1 MRRILLALC
10 GLMFCLSSAA
20 LAEPHVVIITIDGF
34 AAYNMKDKN
43 APIPTLRKL
52 AEEGA
57 VAEGMKV
64 CNPSVTWPNHT
75 TLISGVRPDKHG
87 VLFNGILMRPGV
99 GEPVSID
106 SKRDASELVAV
117 QTLPDIL
124 HKAGMRCAE
133 IDWPCTRNSPSYED
147 SFSDVPEQVRWM
159 TPKLR
164 EELVAMKEL
173 PDATDKTWGPLS
185 AARKDQIWAAAACH
199 LIRQR
204 KPNLLLLHLLVT
216 DGLQHKYGPQTPGA
230 FAAIGMADAH
240 IRDLLA
246 ALDDAGI
253 RQETTIFIVA
263 DHGFASASKLICP
276 NVLFRKEGLL
286 KSALLKVANARVQ
299 AISEGGTAF
308 VYFTNP
314 STMSEDKEKVRK
326 VLKDAEGIEEII
338 EQDRFG
344 EFHYPLPEKNP
355 QSPEMVL
362 AAKADYA
369 FSNKATGDDYVV
381 APTLNLDNFGHH
393 GYLNTNAKMNA
404 VFIAVGRGI
413 AKGTK
418 VGMVENVDVAP
429 TAGLLLGV
437 EIPGAEGK
445 VMTSILSEGK

>member
-1 MRRILLALC
+1 MKKFLLV
-10 GLMFCLSSAA
+10 CLLVAVA
-20 LAEPHVVIITIDGF
+20 QVNAEPHVVIVTIDGF

-52 AEEGA
+52 ADEGA
-57 VAEGMKV
+57 VADGMKV

-75 TLISGVRPDKHG
+75 TLISGLRPDKHG
-87 VLFNGILMRPGV
+87 VLFNGILVRPGV
-99 GEPVSID
+99 GEPVAIEP
-106 SKRDASELVAV
+106 KRDASELVGV

-199 LIRQR
+199 LIRTR
-204 KPNLLLLHLLVT
+204 KPNFLLLHLLVT

-230 FAAIGMADAH
+230 MAAIAVADAH
-240 IRDLLA
+240 IRDLLR

-253 RQETTIFIVA
+253 REETTLFIVA
-263 DHGFASASKLICP
+263 DHGFAAASKLICP

-286 KSALLKVANARVQ
+286 KSGLLKVEKARVQ
-299 AISEGGTAF
+299 AVSEGGSAL
-308 VYFTNP
+308 VYFTDP
-314 STMSEDKEKVRK
+314 QTMSEDKEKVRK
-326 VLKDAEGIEEII
+326 LLKDAEGIEEII
-338 EQDRFG
+338 EPDRFG

-355 QSPEMVL
+355 QMSEMVL

-369 FSNKATGDDYVV
+369 FSNKASGDDYVV
-381 APTLNLDNFGHH
+381 APTINQDSFGHH
-393 GYLNTNAKMNA
+393 GYLNTNPKMNA
-404 VFIAVGRGI
+404 VFIAAGRGI

-418 VGMVENVDVAP
+418 LGVIENVDVAP
-429 TAGLLLGV
+429 TAAFLLGQ
-437 EIPGAEGK
+437 EIPNADGK
-445 VMTSILSEGK
+445 VMKEILK

>member
-1 MRRILLALC
+1 MRRILVTLLAVVLC
-10 GLMFCLSSAA
+10 LNAA
-20 LAEPHVVIITIDGF
+20 AMAEPHVVIITIDGF
-34 AAYNMKDKN
+34 AAYMMKDKT

-64 CNPSVTWPNHT
+64 ANPSVTWPNHT

-87 VLFNGILMRPGV
+87 VLFNGILMRPGA
-99 GEPVSID
+99 EMPVSID
-106 SKRDASELVAV
+106 PKRDASELVAV
-117 QTLPDIL
+117 TTLPEIL
-124 HKAGMRCAE
+124 HKAGMRCAS
-133 IDWPCTRNSPSYED
+133 IDWPCTRNSPAYED
-147 SFSDVPEQVRWM
+147 NFSDVPEQVRWM

-164 EELVAMKEL
+164 EELVAMGEL
-173 PDATDKTWGPLS
+173 PDATDKSWGLLS

-199 LIRQR
+199 VIKAR
-204 KPNLLLLHLLVT
+204 KPNLLLLHLLLT

-230 FAAIGMADAH
+230 YAAVGMADAH
-240 IRDLLA
+240 LRDLLK
-246 ALDDAGI
+246 ALDDTGI
-253 RQETTIFIVA
+253 REETTIFIVA
-263 DHGFASASKLICP
+263 DHGFASASKLILP

-286 KSALLKVANARVQ
+286 KSALLKVGSARVQ
-299 AISEGGTAF
+299 ALSEGGTAL

-314 STMSEDKEKVRK
+314 QTMSEDKEKVRK
-326 VLKDAEGIEEII
+326 LLKDAEGIEEII
-338 EQDRFG
+338 EPDRYG

-355 QSPEMVL
+355 QMAELVL

-369 FSNKATGDDYVV
+369 FSNKATGDDYVIP
-381 APTLNLDNFGHH
+381 ATINTDNVGHH

-418 VGMVENVDVAP
+418 VGVVENVDVAP
-429 TAGLLLGV
+429 TAGYLLGV

-445 VMTSILSEGK
+445 VMKEILSEK

>member
-1 MRRILLALC
+1 MRRLIIVWSLAAVLV
-10 GLMFCLSSAA
+10 GAGYLN
-20 LAEPHVVIITIDGF
+20 AEPHVVIVTIDGF

-87 VLFNGILMRPGV
+87 VLFNGILVRPGPGMPV
-99 GEPVSID
+99 TVEP
-106 SKRDASELVAV
+106 KHDASELVGV

-124 HKAGMRCAE
+124 HKAGLRCGE
-133 IDWPCTRNSPSYED
+133 IDWPCTRNSPSYET
-147 SFSDVPEQVRWM
+147 SFSDVPEQVKWM

-164 EELVAMKEL
+164 EELVAMGEL

-199 LIRQR
+199 VIRTR

-230 FAAIGMADAH
+230 FAAIGLADAH
-240 IRDLLA
+240 IRDLLR

-253 RQETTIFIVA
+253 REETTLFIVA
-263 DHGFASASKLICP
+263 DHGFASASKLLCP

-286 KSALLKVANARVQ
+286 KSALLKIGSARVE
-299 AISEGGTAF
+299 AVSEGGSAF
-308 VYFTNP
+308 VYFTDP
-314 STMSEDKEKVRK
+314 ATMSEDKAKVRAL
-326 VLKDAEGIEEII
+326 LKDAEGIEEII
-338 EQDRFG
+338 EPDRYG

-355 QSPEMVL
+355 QMAEMVL
-362 AAKADYA
+362 AAKPDYA
-369 FSNKATGDDYVV
+369 FSNKATGDDYVI
-381 APTLNLDNFGHH
+381 APTLNQDNFGHH
-393 GYLNTNAKMNA
+393 GYLNTYAKMNA

-418 VGMVENVDVAP
+418 LGMVENVDVAP
-429 TAGLLLGV
+429 TAAALLGV
-437 EIPGAEGK
+437 EIPGADGK
-445 VMTSILSEGK
+445 VMKEILK

>member
-1 MRRILLALC
+1 MRRLKVLFATVLVC
-10 GLMFCLSSAA
+10 AA
-20 LAEPHVVIITIDGF
+20 VVNAEPHVIIITIDGF

-43 APIPTLRKL
+43 APIPTLRKM
-52 AEEGA
+52 ADDGA
-57 VAEGMKV
+57 IAEGMKV

-99 GEPVSID
+99 ELPVSVD
-106 SKRDASELVAV
+106 PKRDASELVAV

-199 LIRQR
+199 LIRTR
-204 KPNLLLLHLLVT
+204 KPNFLLLHLLVT

-240 IRDLLA
+240 MRDLLA

-253 RQETTIFIVA
+253 RQDTTIFVVA
-263 DHGFASASKLICP
+263 DHGFESASKLICP

-286 KSALLKVANARVQ
+286 KAGLLKVEKARVQ
-299 AISEGGTAF
+299 AVSEGGTAL

-314 STMSEDKEKVRK
+314 ETMSQDKEKVRK
-326 VLKDAEGIEEII
+326 LLKDAEGIEEII
-338 EQDRFG
+338 EPDRFG

-355 QSPEMVL
+355 QMAEMVL

-381 APTLNLDNFGHH
+381 APTLNQDSFGHH
-393 GYLNTNAKMNA
+393 GYLNTNPKMNA

-418 VGMVENVDVAP
+418 IGVIENVDVAP
-429 TAGLLLGV
+429 TAAHLLGV
-437 EIPGAEGK
+437 EIPGADGK
-445 VMTSILSEGK
+445 VMKEILK